1 MKGGNPLHLKI
12 HLEED
17 IYMSRKEMEMYM
29 KGNMDAKYA
38 RAEASRI
45 KAEKKLEKIKKTVN
59 VFLFFLI
66 SIETILF
73 LFVRFCEYRFGSS
86 CLKVAIASV
95 LVTAASYI
103 ISRLFIQSKV
113 RTLADKE
120 ELANYY
126 LQKINKL
133 AA

>member
-1 MKGGNPLHLKI
+1 
-12 HLEED
+12 
-17 IYMSRKEMEMYM
+17 M

-45 KAEKKLEKIKKTVN
+45 KAEKKLEKIKKTAN
-59 VFLFFLI
+59 IFLFFLVAV
-66 SIETILF
+66 EMFLF
-73 LFVRFCEYRFGSS
+73 LFVRFCEYRFGTA

-95 LVTAASYI
+95 LVTTVSYL

-113 RTLADKE
+113 RTLAEKE